1 MSLPKIEKGKQML
14 DQPVKKFLALIILGG
29 ILISS
34 HPTWAAGETW
44 YTLYKNPE
52 KFGILVFP
60 REFIF
65 PELKEF
71 VLSQGFNEVESGIA
85 VMRSG
90 SKKLNATLMMP
101 EETQNKHRMV
111 RFTTL
116 QILKDQGMMV
126 GIFDPEWGLTLPHK
140 IFLMDEV
147 KKRIPE
153 TLEAFRKEVP
163 KKEVFWRPAPAL
175 QEK

>member
-1 MSLPKIEKGKQML
+1 ML
-14 DQPVKKFLALIILGG
+14 DQPVKKFLVLIILGG

-34 HPTWAAGETW
+34 LPTWAAGETW
-44 YTLYKNPE
+44 YTLYKNRE
-52 KFGILVFP
+52 KFGILIFP

-90 SKKLNATLMMP
+90 SKNLNATLMMP

-111 RFTTL
+111 RFITL

-126 GIFDPEWGLTLPHK
+126 GIFDPEWGLTLPHR
-140 IFLMDEV
+140 IFLMEDV

-153 TLEAFRKEVP
+153 TLEAFRKEDP
-163 KKEVFWRPAPAL
+163 KKEIFWRPAPAL